1 MKANEIFIDFSNNE
15 TVKFQTVSS
24 AINWLVDMFF
34 SDIFAIGL
42 RCSDTSD
49 FVLLQDYIEELKLT
63 SISQSKEI

>member
-42 RCSDTSD
+42 RCSNTSD
-49 FVLLQDYIEELKLT
+49 YVVLQDYIEELKLI

>member
-42 RCSDTSD
+42 RCSNTSD
-49 FVLLQDYIEELKLT
+49 YVVLQDYIEELKLT

>member
-24 AINWLVDMFF
+24 ATNWLVDMFF
-34 SDIFAIGL
+34 SDIVALGL
-42 RCSDTSD
+42 RCSNTSD
-49 FVLLQDYIEELKLT
+49 YVVLQDYIEELKLI

>member
-24 AINWLVDMFF
+24 ATNWLVDMFF
-34 SDIFAIGL
+34 SDIVAIGL
-42 RCSDTSD
+42 RCSNTSD
-49 FVLLQDYIEELKLT
+49 YVVLQDYIEELKLI

>member
-24 AINWLVDMFF
+24 ATNWLVDMFF
-34 SDIFAIGL
+34 SDIVAIGL
-42 RCSDTSD
+42 RCSNTSD
-49 FVLLQDYIEELKLT
+49 YVALQDYIEELKLI